1 MQEKIPTVIIIGAGL
16 GGLTFY
22 HALIKNKDKKEF
34 NVKIFERESGPQD
47 RWQGYH
53 IGINNYGARSLIN
66 CIPSSIASNLPKA
79 TPNPIPNL
87 EYHGFSL
94 ADHTG
99 SLLLRPPT
107 KQVKDIY
114 EVANS
119 NFSIIIAYR
128 DRLRDVLLENVPVQW
143 GKKCIG
149 YEETDDGVW
158 VLFEDGSK
166 EFCDILVGADGVN
179 SPVRKQKLP
188 ELQIF
193 DYGITMIITDVA
205 VPKNLLDRLI
215 KLNGNGTFQETV
227 GFNGDTTFIIFR
239 RIPIEQENYE
249 NKNETYYRATIVYGY
264 PTKLDDEHDEHKVD
278 DEDPASIVNHIK
290 YYIQKLRPECEMT
303 NIVLELWD
311 LVPKTTPDSKKYPF
325 KTYNPL
331 RRRKMRDIDP
341 LSINTWTSN
350 RVTLLGDAAHAT
362 SPVLG
367 IGANNAIEDAEVLS
381 KALLNYSP
389 ENYISCIK
397 EYENEML
404 KRNSADVLRSRS
416 IALRQASQVGYI
428 SSIFRNN
435 FLRII
440 NFILNFFD
448 LTFLFRNVR
457 KN

>member
-1 MQEKIPTVIIIGAGL
+1 MQQKVPTVIIIGAGL

-99 SLLLRPPT
+99 SLLLRPPS

-114 EVANS
+114 EIANLTTS
-119 NFSIIIAYR
+119 FSIIITYR
-128 DRLRDVLLENVPVQW
+128 NRLRDVLLENVPVQW

-193 DYGITMIITDVA
+193 DYGVTMIITDVA
-205 VPKNLLDRLI
+205 APKNLLDRLI
-215 KLNGNGTFQETV
+215 KLNGN
-227 GFNGDTTFIIFR
+227 
-239 RIPIEQENYE
+239 EQENFE
-249 NKNETYYRATIVYGY
+249 NKNETYYRATIAYVY
-264 PTKLDDEHDEHKVD
+264 PTKLDDKHDEHKVD
-278 DEDPASIVNHIK
+278 DEDPASIVNHVK
-290 YYIQKLRPECEMT
+290 YYIRKLRPECEMT

-404 KRNSADVLRSRS
+404 KRNSADVLRSRF
-416 IALRQASQVGYI
+416 IALGQASQVGYI

-435 FLRII
+435 FIRII
-440 NFILNFFD
+440 NFIMNFFD
-448 LTFLFRNVR
+448 LNFLFRNVR

>member
-1 MQEKIPTVIIIGAGL
+1 MQQKVPTVIIIGAGL

-99 SLLLRPPT
+99 SLLLRPPS

-114 EVANS
+114 EIANLTTS
-119 NFSIIIAYR
+119 FSIIITYR
-128 DRLRDVLLENVPVQW
+128 NRLRDVLLENVPVQW
-143 GKKCIG
+143 GKECIG

-193 DYGITMIITDVA
+193 DYGVTMIITDVA
-205 VPKNLLDRLI
+205 APKNLLDRLI
-215 KLNGNGTFQETV
+215 KLNGN
-227 GFNGDTTFIIFR
+227 
-239 RIPIEQENYE
+239 EQENFE
-249 NKNETYYRATIVYGY
+249 NKNETYYRATIAYVY
-264 PTKLDDEHDEHKVD
+264 PTKLDDKHDEHKVD
-278 DEDPASIVNHIK
+278 DEDPASIVNHVK
-290 YYIQKLRPECEMT
+290 YYIRKLRPECEMT

-311 LVPKTTPDSKKYPF
+311 LVPKMTPDSKKYPF

-367 IGANNAIEDAEVLS
+367 IGANNAIEDAEALS

-404 KRNSADVLRSRS
+404 KRNSADVLRSRF
-416 IALRQASQVGYI
+416 IALGQASQVGYI

-435 FLRII
+435 FIRII
-440 NFILNFFD
+440 NFIMNFFD
-448 LTFLFRNVR
+448 LNFLFRNVR

>member
-1 MQEKIPTVIIIGAGL
+1 M
-16 GGLTFY
+16 
-22 HALIKNKDKKEF
+22 
-34 NVKIFERESGPQD
+34 VKLKD

-149 YEETDDGVW
+149 YEETDYGVW

-290 YYIQKLRPECEMT
+290 YYIRKLRPECEMT

-435 FLRII
+435 FLRIL

-457 KN
+457 KKN